1 MKRVSSSLGRTP
13 TESSSGERRRQGTIT
28 TAGHTFARR
37 ALIEGAWSYRYPA
50 TVSRHLPL
58 RLEKLPKA
66 IQNIGRKAQVRLCKR
81 FRHLTARGKH
91 ANQVVV
97 AIARE
102 MAAFIWAIARE
113 VPIAR

>member
-1 MKRVSSSLGRTP
+1 LA
-13 TESSSGERRRQGTIT
+13 Q
-28 TAGHTFARR
+28 
-37 ALIEGAWSYRYPA
+37 
-50 TVSRHLPL
+50 LPQ
-58 RLEKLPKA
+58 A
-66 IQNIGRKAQVRLCKR
+66 IQHISWKAQVRLCKR

-113 VPIAR
+113 VPMTL